1 MYKFL
6 VLSRPPLSS
15 IGTYTTL
22 SLSFAVT
29 VSLKPAGNAPLL
41 RQRKFLV
48 ERNRTVGWM
57 LQWLKKTLKCE
68 SDESVVRG
76 MIAHHTVMM

>member
-1 MYKFL
+1 MYDPFH
-6 VLSRPPLSS
+6 LSS
-15 IGTYTTL
+15 ICTCTTL
-22 SLSFAVT
+22 SLLFAVT

-48 ERNRTVGWM
+48 ERSRTVGWM

-68 SDESVVRG
+68 PEESVVRE
-76 MIAHHTVMM
+76 ITAHHTVMM